1 MESGLDYFIRKYAV
15 ARKVNVN
22 ETIYADDEMYSFLAT
37 RQGAPLAKMN
47 YFRLGSELTR
57 TIMQIASWR
66 FAGKTDQIKMMEFAC
81 GYGRNLRHIVNC
93 IPAQNIFVSDI
104 YADAV
109 KFNIEQ
115 FGVTGRVSV
124 HDPNDLHWNERFD
137 FIVVPSLFSHL
148 PESTFAGWIAAL
160 YRLLTD
166 DGILVFSVH
175 GDHLQGPDGSMPES
189 GILFHHQSESATL
202 DKSEY
207 GSTFVTEAF
216 VRDQIQRATGHSV
229 YSRTKRGFWK
239 HQDFYMV
246 AKSRMVDVTSFRYNY
261 GVAGHFERI
270 ERGNG
275 RSLKLKGWAKDTNW
289 ARNDGLRV
297 EVRLDGRKIGE
308 TKSFDPRED
317 VAQAWAD
324 DFIDS
329 GFEFEVPTVPLRF
342 GRESL
347 LAVEA
352 VASGQRECLFALPL
366 GDALPDGGQEFF
378 DLIPPHVFR
387 NRVRALAQS
396 GGRRWAHVW
405 RRLRGA

>member
-1 MESGLDYFIRKYAV
+1 
-15 ARKVNVN
+15 
-22 ETIYADDEMYSFLAT
+22 
-37 RQGAPLAKMN
+37 MN
-47 YFRLGSELTR
+47 YFRLGSELAR
-57 TIMQIASWR
+57 TIMQIANWR

-81 GYGRNLRHIVNC
+81 GYGRNLRHIVHC

-115 FGVTGRVSV
+115 FGVSGRVSV
-124 HDPNDLHWNERFD
+124 HNPIDLDWNERFD

-175 GDHLQGPDGSMPES
+175 GDHLQGPDATMPES
-189 GILFHHQSESATL
+189 GILFHHQSESTTL

-207 GSTFVTEAF
+207 GSSFVTEAF
-216 VRDQIQRATGHSV
+216 VRDQIRRATGHSV

-239 HQDFYMV
+239 HQDFYIV
-246 AKSRMVDVTSFRYNY
+246 AKSPTADVTSFRYNH
-261 GVAGHFERI
+261 GVPGHFEHI
-270 ERGNG
+270 EAGIG
-275 RSLKLKGWAKDTNW
+275 RSLKLKGWAKDTNR

-297 EVRLDGRKIGE
+297 EVCLDGRKIGE
-308 TKSFDPRED
+308 TKAFKPRED
-317 VAQAWAD
+317 VAQAWDD

-329 GFEFEVPTVPLRF
+329 GFEIHVPSLPLRSR
-342 GRESL
+342 RESL

-352 VASGQRECLFALPL
+352 VASGHRECLFALSL
-366 GDALPDGGQEFF
+366 GDALPDVGQEFF
-378 DLIPPHVFR
+378 DAVQPRVFR

-405 RRLRGA
+405 RHLRGA